1 MEHQFEIISAY
12 SPQGDQ
18 PVAIEKLVE
27 GINSGKKKQVLLGAT
42 GTGKTFTISNV
53 IKEVQKPTLV
63 MAHNKTLAGQ
73 LYSELK
79 DFFRIMQ
86 LNILLVITIIISQKR
101 MCRKQILLLKK
112 MRRLMMK
119 LINCVTQQRLH
130 YLNGM
135 M

>member
-1 MEHQFEIISAY
+1 MERQFEIVSAY

-79 DFFRIMQ
+79 DFSQIMQ

-101 MCRKQILLLKK
+101 MCRKQIRLLKK
-112 MRRLMMK
+112 THRLMMK
-119 LINCVTQQRLH
+119 LINCVTRQRLH

>member
-1 MEHQFEIISAY
+1 MERQFEIVSAY

-79 DFFRIMQ
+79 DFSQIMQ

-101 MCRKQILLLKK
+101 MCRKQIRLLKK
-112 MRRLMMK
+112 THRLMMK
-119 LINCVTQQRLH
+119 LIIASLGNVCII
-130 YLNGM
+130 
-135 M
+135 